1 MARSAEQDPLEKFR
15 FRVTILT
22 LDPSLSGAVETLAN
36 TAQFSNP
43 VLRVFTRAGFSKVT
57 TPKVSVKEITYRENI
72 DNTRFIKVPGLSNYE
87 PITLSRGVTKNRD
100 LYDWYR
106 LVNDEIALLA
116 VAGELSRDAQYT
128 ILQSEYFRKDV
139 VIEVLYTILQSEYF
153 RKDVVIEVLDREG
166 KPIKAYYLFNC
177 WPNAYSPG
185 NDLDAQSEEKLVEEL
200 TLTYEFFLEL
210 EGGIESFTK
219 EIEKNAL
226 AITGNII
233 LQKLGNGFFGG
244 GPR

>member
-139 VIEVLYTILQSEYF
+139 VIEVL
-153 RKDVVIEVLDREG
+153 DREG